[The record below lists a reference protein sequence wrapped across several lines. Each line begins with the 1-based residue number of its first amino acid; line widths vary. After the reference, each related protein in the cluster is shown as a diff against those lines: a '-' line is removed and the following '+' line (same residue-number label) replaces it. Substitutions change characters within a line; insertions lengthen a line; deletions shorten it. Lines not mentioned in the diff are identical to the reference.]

1 MVGFMMVDFIAR
13 SHPEDSE
20 LGRLD
25 GRIERCRQAEPEH
38 QA

>member
-1 MVGFMMVDFIAR
+1 MAGFMMIDFIAR

-20 LGRLD
+20 LGGLD
-25 GRIERCRQAEPEH
+25 GPIERCRQAESKH